1 MPVEKG
7 EPLALEIFS
16 FLECL
21 IDSKKPKTDGLFG
34 KSALEVALSV
44 TKKLN
49 QVGKLGIKLLFNP
62 IKADKTDLLIIGEA
76 SGDEHSAQVVE
87 NVLRLFPDHNI
98 VAIGGNN

>member
-1 MPVEKG
+1 MRCSFNLASQPNNRVFIQKQEKMPQRSDVPVEKG

-44 TKKLN
+44 TKK
-49 QVGKLGIKLLFNP
+49 I
-62 IKADKTDLLIIGEA
+62 E
-76 SGDEHSAQVVE
+76 SGW
-87 NVLRLFPDHNI
+87 
-98 VAIGGNN
+98 